1 MLAISTCWKSSNA
14 VTGDDIIAP
23 IVDAGFKAVELE
35 YRITEGI
42 LREMLPALKRG
53 EPAVVSVHNFF
64 PLPLGLSRDEASGDA
79 FLLCSTD
86 KDQRELALKYT
97 VRTLERA
104 HELGASAVVLHLGKT
119 DMDDGLSRLK
129 QEHEKGALGSKP
141 TQSYVQGLLNERKKE
156 GRKYLDAA
164 LFSLDK
170 LWRPAERLAL
180 RLGIENRY
188 SLKEV
193 PDFHE
198 LGIIFERFEGSNIG
212 YWHDVGHA
220 AVQEFFYGTSH
231 ERYLREFSSRL
242 VGIHLHD
249 AEADKDHQAP
259 GRGKV
264 DFTMVGKYL
273 EPNTI
278 RVIEVSADASADD
291 LKAGVDF
298 LCLREVAAI

>member
-1 MLAISTCWKSSNA
+1 MLAISTCWKSPKA
-14 VTGDDIIAP
+14 ETGDDIRVP
-23 IVDAGFKAVELE
+23 IVDAGFGAVELE
-35 YRITEGI
+35 YRITEGM

-64 PLPLGLSRDEASGDA
+64 PLPLGMSRDEASGDA
-79 FLLCSTD
+79 FLLSSTD
-86 KDQRELALKYT
+86 KEQRELALKYT

-104 HELGASAVVLHLGKT
+104 HELGASAVILHLGKT
-119 DMDDGLSRLK
+119 EMDDGLSRLK
-129 QEHEKGALGSKP
+129 QEHEKGTLASRP
-141 TQSYVQGLLNERKKE
+141 TQNYIQNLLKEREKE
-156 GRKYLDAA
+156 SRKYLDAA
-164 LFSLDK
+164 LFGLDK

-193 PDFHE
+193 PDFRE
-198 LGIIFERFEGSNIG
+198 LGVIFERFEGSSIG

-220 AVQEFFYGTSH
+220 AVQEFFYGISH

-259 GRGKV
+259 GKGKV

-273 EPNTI
+273 EPDTI
-278 RVIEVSADASADD
+278 RVIEVSADVSGDE

-298 LCLREVAAI
+298 LCQHEVTAI